1 VHNTIAQC
9 VCARSTARLSVVV
22 SVAVA
27 VLATACSDPLAIKAS
42 SEVHTDTLAIFSITG
57 TPVGFPSGLNTSLRS
72 AVRIDPSFDFDIAFD
87 IDAQGR
93 AVLIPVRLVG
103 GTVTLSKQVG
113 LHKLTVPFE
122 QLTQAPTSGYRP
134 DSVVYLSRGE
144 SVVVQSQSASCVI
157 SVNQFLYSKLA
168 IDSVVPATHL
178 VYIRL
183 VSDPNCGFRSLA
195 PGIPK
200 N

>member
-1 VHNTIAQC
+1 VPNTVAQC
-9 VCARSTARLSVVV
+9 VFARSRARPYLVVFLG
-22 SVAVA
+22 VA
-27 VLATACSDPLAIKAS
+27 VLASACNDPLAIKAS
-42 SEVHTDTLAIFSITG
+42 GEVHTDTLGVFSMTG
-57 TPVGFPSGLNTSLRS
+57 TPVGFPSALNTSLRS
-72 AVRIDPSFDFDIAFD
+72 AVRVDPSFDFDIAFD

-113 LHKLTVPFE
+113 LQKLTVPFE
-122 QLTQAPTSGYRP
+122 QMVQAPTSGYRP

-144 SVVVQSQSASCVI
+144 AVVVQSQSSICALF
-157 SVNQFLYSKLA
+157 VNQFLYSKVA
-168 IDSVVPATHL
+168 VDSVSAANHV